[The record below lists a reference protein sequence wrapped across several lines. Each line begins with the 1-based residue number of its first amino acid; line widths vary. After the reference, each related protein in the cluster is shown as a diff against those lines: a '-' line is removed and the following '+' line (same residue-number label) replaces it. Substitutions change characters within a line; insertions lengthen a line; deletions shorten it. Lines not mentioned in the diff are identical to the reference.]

1 MTAHLLN
8 ESTKINQTGTSHFFL
23 FKINSAYKS
32 NALLPLDVFHQVSE
46 NISKSSQFIDIYTA
60 LNPKLMNI
68 FKDSQERFQC
78 KQPKSEIDGIPISIK
93 DNLCVQGMPT
103 TCASRML
110 QGKCGS
116 LTCRLLSKLFGCN
129 CRKT

>member
-1 MTAHLLN
+1 MNLQKSIRQVPLT
-8 ESTKINQTGTSHFFL
+8 FL

-32 NALLPLDVFHQVSE
+32 NALLPLDVLHQVNE

-60 LNPKLMNI
+60 LNPNLMNI
-68 FKDSQERFQC
+68 FRDSQERFQC
-78 KQPKSEIDGIPISIK
+78 KQSKSEVDGIPISIK

-110 QGKCGS
+110 QCKYDS